1 VQFDLL
7 EGERITGINCTLNPD
22 NSLFCGL
29 LCLDRFA
36 KSPVI
41 IDVGGRSISYDLP
54 PHLAIQPSTN
64 FVADLKL
71 YERIPPS

>member
-1 VQFDLL
+1 MQFDLL
-7 EGERITGINCTLNPD
+7 EGDRITGINCTLNPD
-22 NSLFCGL
+22 NSLLCGL

-36 KSPVI
+36 KSPVT

-71 YERIPPS
+71 YEHISPS

>member
-7 EGERITGINCTLNPD
+7 AGDRITGINCILNGD
-22 NSLFCGL
+22 NSLQVGL

-64 FVADLKL
+64 FVADIKL
-71 YERIPPS
+71 YEHFSPS

>member
-1 VQFDLL
+1 MQFDLL
-7 EGERITGINCTLNPD
+7 VGDRIIGINCTLNAD
-22 NSLFCGL
+22 NSLQIGL

-64 FVADLKL
+64 FVADIKL